1 VSADAPPTSWP
12 EIAAWRRAKRAEIT
26 AARNAMGPAA
36 HRQASTAIQRQLE
49 TSFPDLET
57 KRVGCYWPI
66 RHEFDPLPL
75 ARTLIA
81 RGGAV
86 SLPVVIGKGQ
96 PLEFRDW
103 RPDARMASGVYDIP
117 YPADGAAVVVPEVL
131 LVALL
136 GFDDAG
142 FRLGYGAGYYDLTL
156 ASYSARPRTI
166 GVGFELGRLPT
177 IHPQP
182 HDIAMDFVVT
192 EAGRFRRDSDRLAA
206 F

>member
-1 VSADAPPTSWP
+1 VSADAAPKSWP
-12 EIAAWRRAKRAEIT
+12 EIAAWRRAKRTEIM
-26 AARNAMGPAA
+26 AARNAMGPAS
-36 HRQASTAIQRQLE
+36 HRQASAAILRLLE
-49 TSFPDLET
+49 TSFPDLAT
-57 KRVGCYWPI
+57 ARVGCYWPI

-103 RPDARMASGVYDIP
+103 WPDARMASGVYDIP
-117 YPADGAAVVVPEVL
+117 YPADGAVVVPEVL
-131 LVALL
+131 VVALL
-136 GFDDAG
+136 GFDEAG
-142 FRLGYGAGYYDLTL
+142 FRLGYGAGYYDRTL
-156 ASYSARPRTI
+156 ASYSQRPRTI

-177 IHPQP
+177 IHPQQ

-192 EAGRFRRDSDRLAA
+192 EAGRFRRDGGRLAA